1 MTASAGA
8 KRQSQGC
15 GLVVEKRTEIGT
27 KEQQAG
33 GLFLNFEP
41 IIQVL
46 DFVNKLYSSKLQVPG
61 PGALVEG
68 AGDLT

>member
-15 GLVVEKRTEIGT
+15 GLLVEKKTEIG

-46 DFVNKLYSSKLQVPG
+46 DFMNKLYSSKLQVPG